1 MKVALTHLKS
11 GESVKIVQVKEVAV
25 SGLTGLT
32 VKAIYDLPSSS
43 RHQVYIEGF
52 RDPVILWEGDAYDL
66 KEGSFTH
73 ADIQDRI
80 QELAAS
86 GRLNITPNNGK

>member
-1 MKVALTHLKS
+1 MRVALTHLRP
-11 GESVKIVQVKEVAV
+11 GESVKIVQVREVAV
-25 SGLTGLT
+25 SGLTSLT
-32 VKAIYDLPSSS
+32 IKAIHDLPSLR

-73 ADIQDRI
+73 ADIQDMI
-80 QELAAS
+80 KQLAAR
-86 GRLNITPNNGK
+86 GELNITPDNGK